1 MPDNAS
7 QILKQKRE
15 KLISGLKGNSQNFMI
30 EHTGMLDN
38 YFQSRYENSLV
49 GPGIRIEKNPYA
61 IIALGGYG
69 RREQCVHSD
78 VDILF
83 LFEHAVPDTAEALIQ
98 EIVYPLW
105 DAGLDVGHATR
116 SVEECAE
123 ISRTDIEAFTAHLD
137 ARFVCGMSPLYT
149 RLMSHLRDNII
160 RNQSEDLITWLIQT
174 NTSRHKHF
182 GDSAYLLE
190 PNLKEGRGGLRDYH
204 TIRWIAKIKSDIRT
218 RRDLEYY
225 GYFSSDE
232 FLQLSRVL
240 TFIWHVRNHLH
251 RLAGRKCDQLYTA
264 YQPKLAKI
272 LDFQALDGQTPV
284 ENMLGKI
291 QGEMDFLNQQLQ
303 MFLYELSH
311 DTGAHRKRK
320 DNQKTR
326 NPKLEIRK
334 GALRFVSSE
343 TIPGSPLLLL
353 QIFEECARF
362 QLPLSAEARRVV
374 KEFQYLAD
382 DSFISSKRTVKLFEK
397 LLMHPVGQINAL
409 DEMLSSGFLVQILP
423 EFKGIVHRVQYDDY
437 HRFPVDKH
445 SLHVVETIKKFGL
458 PEDASD
464 CKLCGHLYQE
474 LTTPKWLL
482 WAGLLHDIGKG
493 MAGNDHSKRGA
504 VVAAELLARMGYRK
518 KDIEPV
524 CFLIEE
530 HLFLIK
536 LVTRRDTNDE
546 ETAIFCAR
554 KVKDVIRLKML
565 YLLTVADSISTGPK
579 AWNEW
584 TAALLRDFFLKVMN
598 ILEKGEL
605 ASHEAVDTVERK
617 KEQVVYSA
625 KTQKSARELDTL
637 FSVMSPRYLLYSSAE
652 DILAHVQMFKQL
664 QDREF
669 IWKIGESP
677 EAGTR
682 IVTICAKDRPGL
694 FSRIAGVFTL
704 NGLDILD
711 AQIFTWRNNI
721 ALDIFHVKP
730 PVDQL
735 FEEEKWE
742 RAGEHLQAVL
752 SGNLD
757 LPQALREKMEVY
769 RSDKLRASQRPPCVV
784 IDNRSSSFFTIIE
797 VFSMDF
803 LGLLFGIT
811 DALFRCKLDVWVA
824 KIATK
829 VDQVVD
835 VFYVRDFDGQKV
847 DSPEQ
852 VAAIEAAIKQ
862 VLQGSQLKENIV

>member
-1 MPDNAS
+1 
-7 QILKQKRE
+7 
-15 KLISGLKGNSQNFMI
+15 MI
-30 EHTGMLDN
+30 EHTGILDS
-38 YFQSRYENSLV
+38 YFQTCYETSLI

-69 RREQCVHSD
+69 RKEQCVHSD
-78 VDILF
+78 VDLLF
-83 LFEHAVPDTAEALIQ
+83 LFENTVPDTAEALIQ
-98 EIVYPLW
+98 EMVYPLW
-105 DAGLDVGHATR
+105 DVGLDVGHATR

-123 ISRTDIEAFTAHLD
+123 ISRTDIETFTAHLD

-149 RLMSHLRDNII
+149 QLMNHLRENII
-160 RNQSEDLITWLIQT
+160 HNQSADLISWLIKT
-174 NTSRHKHF
+174 NTLRHKHF

-190 PNLKEGRGGLRDYH
+190 PNIKEGRGGLRDYH
-204 TIRWIAKIKSDIRT
+204 TIRWIAKIKSDIRS

-225 GYFSSDE
+225 GYFSNDE
-232 FLQLSRVL
+232 FQSLSQAL

-251 RLAGRKCDQLYTA
+251 RLANRKCDQLYTE

-272 LDFQALDGQTPV
+272 LDFHSIDGQSPV
-284 ENMLGKI
+284 ESMLGKI
-291 QGEMDFLNQQLQ
+291 QGEMEFLNQQLQ
-303 MFLYELSH
+303 MFLHELSH
-311 DTGAHRKRK
+311 DSGERRKHRA
-320 DNQKTR
+320 NQRTR
-326 NPKLEIRK
+326 NPNLEIRK
-334 GALRFVSSE
+334 GAINFVSSE
-343 TIPGSPLLLL
+343 AIPGSPLLLM

-362 QLPLSAEARRVV
+362 QLPLSAEAKRLL

-382 DSFISSKRTVKLFEK
+382 ETFISSKRAVKLFEK
-397 LLMHPVGQINAL
+397 LLMSRPGEVNAL
-409 DEMLSSGFLVQILP
+409 DEMLSSGFLIQILP

-437 HRFPVDKH
+437 HLFPVDKH
-445 SLHVVETIKKFGL
+445 SLHVVQTLKKFAL
-458 PEDASD
+458 PEYPSE
-464 CKLCGHLYQE
+464 CQLCGRLYQE
-474 LTTPKWLL
+474 LDTPLWLL
-482 WAGLLHDIGKG
+482 WAALLHDIGKG
-493 MAGNDHSKRGA
+493 GAGKDHAKRGA
-504 VVAAELLARMGYRK
+504 IIAAVLLTRK
-518 KDIEPV
+518 SQHVFWRRKDIETV

-536 LVTRRDTNDE
+536 LATRRDINDE
-546 ETAIFCAR
+546 ETAVFCAR
-554 KVKDVIRLKML
+554 KIKDVDRLKML

-584 TAALLRDFFLKVMN
+584 TAALLRDFFLKVLN

-605 ASHEAVDTVERK
+605 ASHDAVDTVEKK

-625 KTQKSARELDTL
+625 KTQKAAREMDTL
-637 FSVMSPRYLLYSSAE
+637 FNIMSPRYLLYSSAQ
-652 DILAHVQMFKQL
+652 DIISHIQL
-664 QDREF
+664 YRQLKDGEF
-669 IWKIGESP
+669 VWKIDETP
-677 EAGTR
+677 EVGTR
-682 IVTICAKDRPGL
+682 MVTICAKDHPGL

-721 ALDIFHVKP
+721 ALDLFHVKP
-730 PVDQL
+730 PLDQL

-742 RAGEHLQAVL
+742 RAGEHLQAAL

-757 LPQALREKMEVY
+757 LAQALKEKMETY
-769 RSDKLRASQRPPCVV
+769 RMDKLRVTERPHRVV

-803 LGLLFGIT
+803 PGLLFGIT

-847 DSPEQ
+847 DSPSQ
-852 VAAIEAAIKQ
+852 VSAIQAVITNF
-862 VLQGSQLKENIV
+862 LQGSQHKENAA